1 MNNTER
7 VLLIVA
13 SLAVGMVGG
22 VVSAR
27 LLPQH
32 GTTVVANEIVRAKEI
47 VLLDHRG
54 DVRASVSAEPGPGS
68 SVVFKDRAGKV
79 IGTIPATPQL
89 MPLHE

>member
-13 SLAVGMVGG
+13 ALVVGLVGG

-27 LLPQH
+27 LPQR
-32 GTTVVANEIVRAKEI
+32 GTTVVAKEI
-47 VLLDHRG
+47 VLLDQQG
-54 DVRASVSAEPGPGS
+54 DVRVSVSVEPGPES

-79 IGTIPATPQL
+79 IGTIPPALKL
-89 MPLHE
+89 MPLQK

>member
-13 SLAVGMVGG
+13 ALVVGMVGG
-22 VVSAR
+22 VVLAR
-27 LLPQH
+27 LLPQR
-32 GTTVVANEIVRAKEI
+32 GTTVVAKEI
-47 VLLDHRG
+47 VLLDQQG

-68 SVVFKDRAGKV
+68 SVVFKDREGKI
-79 IGTIPATPQL
+79 IGTIPPTSKM